1 MQQCS
6 TGVGWY
12 TDPCAQS
19 RNGLQGPVEHIW
31 ITEVSLGRTKSAKK
45 LVKGV
50 ARFWSTFRLK
60 LPLTVRGLRI
70 ELREGRELPAWA
82 VRCGDSAL
90 RRAPCATCHACACAF
105 TRSLSVESA
114 SYRNPEE
121 AALGGRHQVA
131 GA

>member
-1 MQQCS
+1 M
-6 TGVGWY
+6 
-12 TDPCAQS
+12 
-19 RNGLQGPVEHIW
+19 EHIW
-31 ITEVSLGRTKSAKK
+31 VTEVSLGRTKSAKK

-82 VRCGDSAL
+82 VRYGDSAL
-90 RRAPCATCHACACAF
+90 KETPYPARHTCACAF
-105 TRSLSVESA
+105 TRALSTWSA
-114 SYRNPEE
+114 SYGKPEE
-121 AALGGRHQVA
+121 AAVGGRHSGA

>member
-1 MQQCS
+1 M
-6 TGVGWY
+6 
-12 TDPCAQS
+12 
-19 RNGLQGPVEHIW
+19 EHIW

-70 ELREGRELPAWA
+70 ELREGRDLPAWA

-90 RRAPCATCHACACAF
+90 KRAPYAMRHACACAF
-105 TRSLSVESA
+105 TRALSTRSA
-114 SYRNPEE
+114 LCEKPEE
-121 AALGGRHQVA
+121 VPLGGKHPGA
-131 GA
+131 GG

>member
-1 MQQCS
+1 M
-6 TGVGWY
+6 
-12 TDPCAQS
+12 
-19 RNGLQGPVEHIW
+19 EHIW

-82 VRCGDSAL
+82 VRCDNSAL
-90 RRAPCATCHACACAF
+90 RRAPCAARHACACAS
-105 TRSLSVESA
+105 T
-114 SYRNPEE
+114 
-121 AALGGRHQVA
+121 
-131 GA
+131 

>member
-1 MQQCS
+1 M
-6 TGVGWY
+6 
-12 TDPCAQS
+12 
-19 RNGLQGPVEHIW
+19 EHIW

-82 VRCGDSAL
+82 VRCGNSTP
-90 RRAPCATCHACACAF
+90 RREPHAVRHACAYAF
-105 TRSLSVESA
+105 TRSLSIRSA
-114 SYRNPEE
+114 SQGKPEE
-121 AALGGRHQVA
+121 AALGGRHP
-131 GA
+131 GADA

>member
-1 MQQCS
+1 M
-6 TGVGWY
+6 
-12 TDPCAQS
+12 
-19 RNGLQGPVEHIW
+19 EHIW

-82 VRCGDSAL
+82 VRCDNSAL
-90 RRAPCATCHACACAF
+90 RRAPCAARHACACASTRAPS
-105 TRSLSVESA
+105 TRSA
-114 SYRNPEE
+114 SQGKPEE
-121 AALGGRHQVA
+121 AALGGRHPGA